1 MNYPMASKDSKI
13 NRTIIFGTILML
25 VVVYSLFN
33 PEKCQIFPQ
42 CPFRQLTGLLCP
54 GCGSQRAIHQLLN
67 GHLLSAIR
75 HNVFLVVTLPW
86 ISAIIIFKYFAR
98 NKGEQINR
106 ILLKRGVV
114 NTYLLV
120 LIIWWIYRNVAR

>member
-1 MNYPMASKDSKI
+1 
-13 NRTIIFGTILML
+13 ML
-25 VVVYSLFN
+25 VIVYSLFN
-33 PEKCQIFPQ
+33 PEECQIFPQ

-67 GHLLSAIR
+67 GHLISAIR
-75 HNVFLVVTLPW
+75 HNAFLVVMLPW
-86 ISAIIIFKYFAR
+86 ISAIILFKYFAK

-114 NTYLLV
+114 NTYLFV
-120 LIIWWIYRNVAR
+120 LTCWLN